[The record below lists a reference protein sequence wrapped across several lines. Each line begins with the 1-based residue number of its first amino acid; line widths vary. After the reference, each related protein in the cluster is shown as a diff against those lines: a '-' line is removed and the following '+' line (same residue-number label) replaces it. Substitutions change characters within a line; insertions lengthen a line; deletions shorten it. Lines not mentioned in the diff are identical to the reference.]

1 MWTPLSFN
9 QIAGGAYDLGS
20 LPLAKIVCTSRRPLT
35 APLTLHSVEK
45 ELVFQDAV
53 TSKNCVIVTSPI
65 TITSEY
71 HRLQL
76 FIQFL
81 LPLNP
86 QLVSLWKLR
95 NDFVMCQ
102 EGANLVAKAALGGVF
117 ATAEQPK
124 TRDPSFTTREKHQSD
139 EATIFQG
146 NILTLVNGRFSSVDA
161 ISIKGDTITSVG
173 SLTDVQGVAGAD
185 APVRV
190 LGERQAIVPGF
201 IDPHLHLLFTALV
214 SNHESILNFSPSVV
228 KTIADARAI
237 VERALVKKTSG
248 EWIVGF
254 GYDPSL
260 AQGHPN
266 LTLDITN
273 AWAAENPVYIINQS
287 GHVAYVNQLALDF
300 AKISEDIKD
309 SNFHRGPDG
318 KLDGVLFEEAVSV
331 FSPFIPKISPEA
343 FVGLARTTL
352 KSWAARGTT
361 TVFDAGIG
369 LTSGWPE
376 IAVIKSVLEDPL
388 LPRFGGAIAIQTVQP
403 FVSFLEA
410 LAPPPWSIG
419 AARVQAIKFWLD
431 GSTQGF
437 TAAVKEP
444 YLNQPDNL
452 GILNYQSDEKILR
465 LLVPFLQS
473 GWQLIL
479 HTNGDRAIDQALRVL
494 HTAFNAVPNRNREI
508 MHRLEHVT
516 VVSKEQ
522 LVRAAELGLGVS
534 HLIAHVRNWGA
545 VFRDYVL
552 GPPRGERIDPTR
564 DDVDVGVIYSFHS
577 DSPIS
582 PVNPLQYV
590 DTAVAR
596 LIDATGEVL
605 GEEQTVTLEEAWRGV
620 TINPARQIGLAAEI
634 GSLEV
639 GKKADFLVLGKDPR
653 LVQPGYLH
661 KEVEVLE
668 TWVSGRKIYGGEDD
682 ALDT

>member
-1 MWTPLSFN
+1 
-9 QIAGGAYDLGS
+9 
-20 LPLAKIVCTSRRPLT
+20 
-35 APLTLHSVEK
+35 
-45 ELVFQDAV
+45 
-53 TSKNCVIVTSPI
+53 
-65 TITSEY
+65 
-71 HRLQL
+71 
-76 FIQFL
+76 
-81 LPLNP
+81 
-86 QLVSLWKLR
+86 
-95 NDFVMCQ
+95 MCQ

-124 TRDPSFTTREKHQSD
+124 TEHLATRGEHQGE

-146 NILTLVNGRFSSVDA
+146 TILTIANGQFSPVDA

-173 SLTDVQGVAGAD
+173 SLADVQKVAGTN

-190 LGERQAIVPGF
+190 LDEGQSIVPGF

-214 SNHESILNFSPSVV
+214 NHESILNFSPSAV
-228 KTIADARAI
+228 KTIADAHAV
-237 VERALVKKTSG
+237 VEGALAKKQPG
-248 EWIVGF
+248 EWVVGF

-260 AQGHPN
+260 VQDHPN
-266 LTLDITN
+266 LTLNIIN
-273 AWAAENPVYIINQS
+273 AWAPENPVYIINQS
-287 GHVAYVNQLALDF
+287 GHVAYVNQLALDL
-300 AKISEDIKD
+300 AKIPADIKD
-309 SNFHRGPDG
+309 PNFHRGPDG
-318 KLDGVLFEEAVSV
+318 KLDGVLFEETVSV

-343 FVGLARTTL
+343 FVSLARTTL

-369 LTSGWPE
+369 LTNGWPE
-376 IAVIKSVLEDPL
+376 IALIKSILSDPL
-388 LPRFGGAIAIQTVQP
+388 LPRFGGALAIQTVQS
-403 FVSFLEA
+403 FVSFLEV
-410 LAPPPWSIG
+410 LAPPPWSVG

-437 TAAVKEP
+437 TAAVQEP
-444 YLNQPDNL
+444 YLDQPNNL
-452 GILNYQSDEKILR
+452 GILNYESDEKLLG
-465 LLVPFLQS
+465 LLVPFLKT

-479 HTNGDRAIDQALRVL
+479 HTNGDRAIEQALRVL
-494 HTAFNAVPNRNREI
+494 NTAFTAVPNRNREI
-508 MHRLEHVT
+508 VHRLEHVT

-522 LVRAAELGLGVS
+522 LVRAVELGLGVS

-545 VFRDYVL
+545 VFRNYVL
-552 GPPRGERIDPTR
+552 GPQRGERIDPTR
-564 DDVDVGVIYSFHS
+564 DDVDVGVLYSFHS

-590 DTAVAR
+590 DTAAAR

-605 GEEQTVTLEEAWRGV
+605 GETQTVGLEEAWRGA
-620 TINPARQIGLAAEI
+620 TINPAKQIGRGAEI

-653 LVQPGYLH
+653 GVKLGYLH

-668 TWVSGRKIYGGEDD
+668 TWVGGLKIYGGKDR